1 MKMTKGPAT
10 SPTAGKAITGGR
22 LVHED
27 DGRVGNQLDGDGE
40 ALALL
45 HAEPA
50 LPRNAHQRVAQWRQL
65 HNVHHILDKL
75 PDLRCV
81 RIHDTVRALR
91 RFRQPANVLPCCRQ
105 PESICSGDLLAT

>member
-81 RIHDTVRALR
+81 RFHDTVRALR

>member
-1 MKMTKGPAT
+1 MKMTKGLAT
-10 SPTAGKAITGGR
+10 SPTALVRGKAITRGR

-27 DGRVGNQLDGDGE
+27 DGGVGDQLDGDGE

-50 LPRNAHQRVAQWRQL
+50 LPRDAHQRVAQRRQL

-75 PDLRCV
+75 PDLQYARF
-81 RIHDTVRALR
+81 HDTARALR
-91 RFRQPANVLPCCRQ
+91 RFRQPANVLPC
-105 PESICSGDLLAT
+105 